1 MLRYNHRLIERE
13 ILRKRTQTSA
23 DGPGG
28 VCVLPIPGAAG
39 CLDLENARLLIL
51 ADFFSLINSSA
62 GRPVY
67 WLPTTNSRF
76 PREFERL
83 GMPLS
88 IMPPDGT
95 CRLAIIPRDFSHLF
109 PQSLSCEEKILC
121 GRLLG
126 VACFEELVVDFGVDA
141 LRVYFLYLGPL
152 QGDYQFCWHRL
163 AAAYRFLERVWRLAQ
178 NPRVEQHRSLREL
191 QLLESAVQM
200 RLQQKKPHTALA
212 AVMGFLKGKK
222 TLASREVAVVA
233 GLLKPYA
240 PFLAAD
246 MLKCDAGGGPR

>member
-13 ILRKRTQTSA
+13 ILRKQTQISA

-28 VCVLPIPGAAG
+28 VCALPIPGAAG

-51 ADFFSLINSSA
+51 ADFISLINSSA
-62 GRPVY
+62 GRPPVY

-109 PQSLSCEEKILC
+109 PPKLVLRRKKFFAGGFWVWPVLRNWWLILAWTPC
-121 GRLLG
+121 
-126 VACFEELVVDFGVDA
+126 AFI
-141 LRVYFLYLGPL
+141 LYLGPL

-178 NPRVEQHRSLREL
+178 NPPGSSSTDPSGSCSCWSPLCKCACSKRNPI
-191 QLLESAVQM
+191 LLW
-200 RLQQKKPHTALA
+200 LP
-212 AVMGFLKGKK
+212 
-222 TLASREVAVVA
+222 
-233 GLLKPYA
+233 
-240 PFLAAD
+240 
-246 MLKCDAGGGPR
+246 